1 MMFHRWVIC
10 AVAAVGAL
18 AAAGQTAPSRT
29 PPSALPE
36 AHPRMPA
43 FTRPTIDGKTFES
56 ASQQHGRPLL
66 IVYWAAW
73 CRPCHNEAPLLRRI
87 KAAYGERL
95 LMAGIAAGEGEE
107 LEDVKS
113 AARSWQLNYPVIYD
127 QDESLKI
134 IFNVQMIPQLILIDS
149 EQRLVIR
156 TMDLHA
162 LQAQL
167 DILLPPVVI
176 EPTKAAPAAGCGR
189 VCA

>member
-1 MMFHRWVIC
+1 
-10 AVAAVGAL
+10 
-18 AAAGQTAPSRT
+18 
-29 PPSALPE
+29 
-36 AHPRMPA
+36 MPA

-56 ASQQHGRPLL
+56 AAQQRGRPLL

-73 CRPCHNEAPLLRRI
+73 CNPCRKEAPLLRRI
-87 KAAYGERL
+87 KALYGDRL

-113 AARSWQLNYPVIYD
+113 AAKNWQLNYPVIYD
-127 QDESLKI
+127 KDESLKI
-134 IFNVQMIPQLILIDS
+134 IFNVQMIPQLILIDG

-167 DILLPPVVI
+167 DVLLPPVHI
-176 EPTKAAPAAGCGR
+176 EPTKTATAVDCKPE
-189 VCA
+189 CA